1 MIDVFHKNQDSIV
14 QTAAL
19 FLRTARVA
27 LKYADRCFYVNANS
41 SVAKYMVLQSLFL
54 NKGMMTLS
62 DLATFT
68 NTERH
73 NVTTLVNRLKKEGL
87 IAIRRSRQDRRYVN
101 ITLTDEGG
109 SVLNKLRPVA
119 RQISETL
126 MCSMT
131 EDDLNK
137 SLKNLTTIYQNA
149 LQALSEAITSTESSG

>member
-27 LKYADRCFYVNANS
+27 LKYADRCFYVNAHS

-54 NKGMMTLS
+54 NKGTMTLS

-73 NVTTLVNRLKKEGL
+73 NITTLVKRLQKERL
-87 IAIRRSRQDRRYVN
+87 VTTRRSRQDKRYIN
-101 ITLTDEGG
+101 ITLTDKGI

-126 MCSMT
+126 MRSMT
-131 EDDLNK
+131 EDDLDK
-137 SLKNLTTIYQNA
+137 SLKKLTTIYQNA
-149 LQALSEAITSTESSG
+149 LEALGEAITSTE